1 VTGFDRG
8 SERGYYDSFF
18 ESAEAR
24 ALDRGAGF
32 QALRAA
38 QAQFIKRQ
46 IQTPA
51 NVQTILSIGCG
62 SGAIEQHMI
71 DPRWQLFA
79 FDLSFAGP
87 ALGRRQAQARGL
99 AGLNFAQAAVSPL
112 PVPGDRFDAV
122 LALSVL
128 HHLPVEQRER
138 ALREARRV
146 LRPGGW
152 FVAYDP
158 SRWRALR
165 LAKWLVRRRY
175 DLMHSPDEEELS
187 PRAMQQLAAA
197 CGFAPARLIF
207 FDYFIDPLTWLFPA
221 LPPALFRVLYWLDRC
236 LVRLPGRQLASNFFL
251 IAQKP
256 APVTRG
262 RP

>member
-1 VTGFDRG
+1 VTGFERG
-8 SERGYYDSFF
+8 SERSYYDSFF
-18 ESAEAR
+18 DSAEAR

-32 QALRAA
+32 RALRAA
-38 QAQFIKRQ
+38 QAQFIARQ
-46 IQTPA
+46 LRALTSA
-51 NVQTILSIGCG
+51 QTILSIGCG
-62 SGAIEQHMI
+62 NGAIEQHLI
-71 DPRWQLFA
+71 DPRWQLVA

-87 ALGRRQAQARGL
+87 ALGRRQTRGQP
-99 AGLNFAQAAVSPL
+99 GLSFAQAAAWPL
-112 PVPGDRFDAV
+112 PVRDDQFDGV

-128 HHLPVEQRER
+128 HHLTAAGRER
-138 ALREARRV
+138 ALREAHRV

-152 FVAYDP
+152 FIAYDP

-175 DLMHSPDEEELS
+175 DLMHSPDEEELN
-187 PRAMQQLAAA
+187 PREMQQLAAQ

-221 LPPALFRVLYWLDRC
+221 MPPGLFRVLYRLDRM
-236 LVRLPGRQLASNFFL
+236 LVQLPGRQLASNFFL

-256 APVTRG
+256 SAGLRG
-262 RP
+262 CP